1 MLIERKFEVFNMKQ
15 MTVNSSSGPYP
26 IYVGTSIRH
35 RVQSLL
41 KKQYERVLI
50 VTDNVVASLYLADV
64 KAALQDCSVIEAI
77 IPNGEQAKHIEQY
90 YHLQSIA
97 LENNLDRQS
106 LIIALGGGV
115 IGDLAGF
122 VAATFMRGIDYI
134 QMPTTILAH
143 DSSVGGKVAINHEL
157 GKNLIGAFY
166 PPRAVI
172 YDIETIQSLPTHEI
186 RSGFA
191 EIVKEAYIA
200 DETLLHSLLQT
211 DLTSITEDQL
221 TRFIYEGIKIKA
233 AVVEADE
240 KESGMRKF
248 LNFGHTLAHATESE
262 LGYGTITHGEA
273 VAIGMLFA
281 LRISEQFTTTSF
293 LTEQYKSWL
302 RNNDYPLSLYDINL
316 DHIITKMKLDK
327 KAEKG
332 NIQMVLLEKI
342 GSPTVVEC
350 TDEQMKRYLQFFL
363 KELNEI

>member
-157 GKNLIGAFY
+157 GKNMIGAFY

-172 YDIETIQSLPTHEI
+172 YDIETLKTLNKAEL
-186 RSGFA
+186 RSGYA
-191 EIVKEAYIA
+191 ELIKEAFISEK
-200 DETLLHSLLQT
+200 DFLNELLNTKLNELT
-211 DLTSITEDQL
+211 DKQL
-221 TRFIYEGIKIKA
+221 SEHLYKGIKIKSEI
-233 AVVEADE
+233 VEADE
-240 KESGMRKF
+240 KESNVRKY
-248 LNFGHTLAHATESE
+248 LNLGHTLSHAIESE
-262 LGYGTITHGEA
+262 LGYGKITHGEA
-273 VAIGMLFA
+273 VAIGMIFA
-281 LRISEQFTTTSF
+281 LKLSNIKYNAQLPNESF
-293 LTEQYKSWL
+293 INWL
-302 RNNDYPLSLYDINL
+302 KINHYPLNIPLLESKKLI
-316 DHIITKMKLDK
+316 KRMKSDK
-327 KAEKG
+327 KSK
-332 NIQMVLLEKI
+332 NQIVQMILLE
-342 GSPTVVEC
+342 TVGNPRIENLP
-350 TDEQMKRYLQFFL
+350 DEFL
-363 KELNEI
+363 IKHLDEFIKELENL